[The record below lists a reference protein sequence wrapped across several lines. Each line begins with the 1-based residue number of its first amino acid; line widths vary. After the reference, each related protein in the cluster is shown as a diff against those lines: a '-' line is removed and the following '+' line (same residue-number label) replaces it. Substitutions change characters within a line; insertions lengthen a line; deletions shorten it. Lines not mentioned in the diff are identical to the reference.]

1 MKKVYMYAGAALLGL
16 GMFLG
21 GIIASIIFFGVLSAA
36 SIIFLVES
44 NKQFKLFCGK
54 YGFLIDLLLFILSA
68 LAIAYLGVTVA
79 GGLGVASL
87 IFTVYRVSFLVP
99 WYERNKVKARSIM
112 SYLAEGFNSFVSSI
126 KNMFA

>member
-1 MKKVYMYAGAALLGL
+1 MYAGAALLGF

-21 GIIASIIFFGVLSAA
+21 GIIA